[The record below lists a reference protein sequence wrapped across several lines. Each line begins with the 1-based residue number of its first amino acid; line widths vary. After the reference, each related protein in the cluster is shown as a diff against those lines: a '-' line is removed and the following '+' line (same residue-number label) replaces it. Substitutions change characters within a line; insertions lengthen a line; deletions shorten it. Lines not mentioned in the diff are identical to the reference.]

1 MLIFDGVNTKL
12 LGNLLHDVHTGAAGL
27 PNFKKNYFGDPSA
40 TISLVAEVARDCLPK
55 SILTVGNAN
64 HFAIRKFENAPD
76 NGLMPKYLVLDG
88 QRRLTSLYQALFG
101 TGEYRYYLDI
111 HLFLDNKDLV
121 EEKVIK
127 FAEKDKKIGGK
138 TVSDLM
144 QNDYS
149 YQAQNKIMPLS
160 HIFGASKSFHKWAKN
175 VEKTLPLEERDPQ
188 QSCVEPIAGVSFFRR
203 SVILVIL
210 MLRSSEFSHQR
221 LKIVI
226 ANDCGTSPVMT
237 AMTNGSPRSMTS
249 WA

>member
-1 MLIFDGVNTKL
+1 MLVFDGVDTKL

-138 TVSDLM
+138 TISDLM

-149 YQAQNKIMPLS
+149 YQAQNKIIPLS

-175 VEKTLPLEERDPQ
+175 VEKTLPLEER
-188 QSCVEPIAGVSFFRR
+188 E
-203 SVILVIL
+203 
-210 MLRSSEFSHQR
+210 EFSDQMDFVYENFVS
-221 LKIVI
+221 KIEKYMFLVVSLS
-226 ANDCGTSPVMT
+226 ADTSFESLCTIFEILSSRVSSQ
-237 AMTNGSPRSMTS
+237 SP
-249 WA
+249 A